1 MKLIDADYQNRLS
14 SGIISLAHKLG
25 YNTSLYE
32 AGNENVVIGDYG
44 SLAYKA
50 WEDGIISESSYL
62 GFIKDLGVDI
72 SKLDEIQS
80 GGNF

>member
-1 MKLIDADYQNRLS
+1 MKLIDADFQNRLS
-14 SGIISLAHKLG
+14 TGITSLARKLG
-25 YNTSLYE
+25 YNISLYE
-32 AGNENVVIGDYG
+32 KGNENVVIGDYG
-44 SLAYKA
+44 SLAYEA

-80 GGNF
+80 GSDF